1 MKETMNDTILG
12 ISTALGKGAI
22 SIVRMSGSA
31 AIQIA
36 SKVFKGKKD
45 LRRVPSHTIHYG
57 HIVDPQSN
65 EVIDEVLVMVYR
77 APKTYTKED
86 IVEINCHGG
95 IFVTNQIFELLALQ
109 GARIAEPG
117 EFTKRA
123 FLNGRIDLTKAEA
136 VMDVIDAESKA
147 ALRLANYGLRGD
159 IKATIDDLRV
169 KLLNIIATIAV
180 NIDYPEYDDVEE
192 LTNSVIKPQI
202 KDIYNQLKTILSYSS
217 DAKKLKEGIKTVII
231 GRPNVGK
238 SSLLNALLREDKAI
252 VTPIPGTT
260 RDIVEGKLILGSI
273 MLNLIDTA
281 GIREA
286 VDEVEKIGIS
296 KSQSKIDEA
305 ELILLIL
312 DGSAPL
318 EKMDYDLLELV
329 KNRQHLK
336 VINKSDLPLVVD
348 PEKFSDS
355 IVISATNQQDIK
367 KLEEA
372 IKIYVMIRDVNETNV
387 SYISNTRQLAK
398 INEAINN
405 LDEALKAIAED
416 VYIDIVD
423 IYIQAA
429 WNSLGE
435 IIGELRTDR
444 LLNELFSKFCLGK

>member
-12 ISTALGKGAI
+12 ISTAFGKGAI
-22 SIVRMSGSA
+22 SIVRMSGSEA
-31 AIQIA
+31 LEIA
-36 SKVFKGKKD
+36 SRVFKGKD
-45 LRRVPSHTIHYG
+45 LRKVPSHTVHYG
-57 HIVDPQSN
+57 HIVNPKT
-65 EVIDEVLVMVYR
+65 EETIDEVLVTVYR
-77 APKTYTKED
+77 APKTYTRED

-136 VMDVIDAESKA
+136 VMDVIDAESNA

-159 IKATIDDLRV
+159 IKNAIDNLRS
-169 KLLNIIATIAV
+169 KLMNIIATIAV
-180 NIDYPEYDDVEE
+180 NIDYPEYDDAEE

-202 KDIYNQLKTILSYSS
+202 QDIYNQLKKILAYSS
-217 DAKKLKEGIKTVII
+217 DAKKIKEGIKTVII

-260 RDIVEGKLILGSI
+260 RDIVEGKLVLGSI

-286 VDEVEKIGIS
+286 QDEVEKIGIS
-296 KSQSKIDEA
+296 KSQHKIDEA

-312 DGSAPL
+312 DGSEPL

-329 KNRQHLK
+329 RNRPHLT
-336 VINKSDLPLVVD
+336 VINKSDLPLVVN
-348 PEKFSDS
+348 PEAFSDA
-355 IVISATNQQDIK
+355 IVISATNPNDIS

-372 IKIYVMIRDVNETNV
+372 ITKYVMIRDINDTDV

-398 INEAINN
+398 INEAISN
-405 LDEALKAIAED
+405 LDEAMKAISEN

-435 IIGELRTDR
+435 IIGEVRTDQ
-444 LLNELFSKFCLGK
+444 LIDELFSKFCLGK